1 MFPRRHLVCAIQQT
15 CGLVHTG
22 RCSKEWKKTESFY
35 IVLLEL
41 SLRVLPSP
49 CFVGTWPCIHIELLL
64 VFRIKTG
71 LETQGFSGKMSSR
84 ETCDM
89 TTKQWSTA
97 TLKDGVE
104 HVQMNAKQE
113 LEESESDLERQLE
126 DCYLCRKK

>member
-1 MFPRRHLVCAIQQT
+1 
-15 CGLVHTG
+15 
-22 RCSKEWKKTESFY
+22 
-35 IVLLEL
+35 
-41 SLRVLPSP
+41 
-49 CFVGTWPCIHIELLL
+49 
-64 VFRIKTG
+64 
-71 LETQGFSGKMSSR
+71 
-84 ETCDM
+84 M